1 MLIQIDHREHDLIQ
15 CIQGLIQTL
24 PIYKDLAVE
33 IVNLPLGDIILS
45 IDGKEKW
52 LVERKSI
59 QDLAASIKDGRY
71 EEQSFRLQ
79 GSDVPNHNIVYL
91 IEGDVNHNPNPNNRF
106 KERVDK
112 LTLYSAMFSLN
123 FYKGF
128 SVIRT
133 FSIDESALFLCNC
146 ANKMR
151 REGAK
156 PGFYDRSLDG
166 KTFDDTNEI
175 VVEEEEEIKKES
187 VEKETKDYIQVVKR
201 VKKENITAQNIDEI
215 MLCQIPGISSVT
227 ALAMVE
233 QVGPLSSIIARGK
246 TDPASLF
253 QLQYKTEKGQL
264 RKVSKAC
271 VQNVLDYLV
280 NK

>member
-1 MLIQIDHREHDLIQ
+1 MLIQVDHREHDLIR

-24 PIYKDLAVE
+24 PIYKDLAIE
-33 IVNLPLGDIILS
+33 ITNLPLGDVILS
-45 IDGKEKW
+45 VDGKEKW
-52 LVERKSI
+52 IVERKSL

-79 GSDVPNHNIVYL
+79 GSDIPNHNIVYL
-91 IEGDVNHNPNPNNRF
+91 IEGDINQSGGANNRF
-106 KERVDK
+106 REKVDK

-123 FYKGF
+123 YYKGF
-128 SVIRT
+128 SVFRT
-133 FSIDESALFLCNC
+133 FSIEESALFLCNS

-151 REGAK
+151 REGSK
-156 PGFYDRSLDG
+156 PGFYDQIVPLKVAEENIVIETQS
-166 KTFDDTNEI
+166 DD
-175 VVEEEEEIKKES
+175 VETTI
-187 VEKETKDYIQVVKR
+187 EKETKDYIQVVKR
-201 VKKENITAQNIDEI
+201 VKKENVTAQNINEI

-227 ALAMVE
+227 ALAIVE
-233 QVGPLSSIIARGK
+233 QVGPLSAIIERGK

-253 QLQYKTEKGQL
+253 QIQYKTEKGQL